1 MIVEIINKKRLS
13 QELTKEELEFFFNGY
28 LKKDITDYQMSALL
42 MAICINGMTDREI
55 FDLTKIF
62 IDSGEVLDFSNIKGI
77 KVDKHSTGGVGDKTT
92 MVIAPIVASLG
103 VPVIKMSGRGLG
115 FTGGTIDKLESIPGF
130 RTDLSD
136 QEIEEQVNDIGMVVT
151 GQTSNLVPMDK
162 LIYALRDVTATVESI
177 PLIASSIMSKKI
189 ASGADKILID
199 IKVGSGALIKNK
211 ADADKL
217 AELMKK
223 IGSFYNRE
231 VRCMITNMDAPL
243 GYCIGNSIEVIEA
256 IKILQNEEHSKLS
269 ELCIDLAT
277 EMVSMG
283 KEINTDLARQLV
295 EESITSKKAFKKFLE
310 FVKCQNGDINSLSLS
325 NNIIEIKAD
334 KDGIVKEIPANDI
347 GLLSVSMGAGRE
359 KKDDVIDPTV
369 GIKLNKVVGSRVK
382 KVDLLCT
389 LYVNKEID
397 EEKVKNIFVIA

>member
-13 QELTKEELEFFFNGY
+13 RELTKEELEFFFNGY

-162 LIYALRDVTATVESI
+162 LIYALRAVTATVESL
-177 PLIASSIMSKKI
+177 PLIATSIMSKKI

-211 ADADKL
+211 TDADKL

-310 FVKCQNGDINSLSLS
+310 FVKCQNGDINSLKLS

-382 KVDLLCT
+382 KGDLLCT

-397 EEKVKNIFVIA
+397 AEKVRNIFVIA

>member
-1 MIVEIINKKRLS
+1 
-13 QELTKEELEFFFNGY
+13 
-28 LKKDITDYQMSALL
+28 MSALL

-103 VPVIKMSGRGLG
+103 VPVIKMSGIGLG

-177 PLIASSIMSKKI
+177 PLIATSIMSKKI

-211 ADADKL
+211 TDADKL

-310 FVKCQNGDINSLSLS
+310 FVKCQNGDINSLALS

-382 KVDLLCT
+382 KGDLLCT

-397 EEKVKNIFVIA
+397 AEKVRNIFVIA